1 MLYHI
6 ICNLENGKSQ
16 YEIPYDSGDDFSELE
31 DISLDKNESK
41 SSNVDQL
48 NQHEAE
54 VDLVKFKTF
63 VETNIVKLKCINAQ
77 KCLQTSV

>member
-1 MLYHI
+1 M
-6 ICNLENGKSQ
+6 K
-16 YEIPYDSGDDFSELE
+16 F

-41 SSNVDQL
+41 SSNVDEL